1 MERYHLPVFKFND
14 NNMVTMKLKS
24 GATLELS
31 LDDALV
37 VMVICSDLVVPQH
50 RGRMPP
56 RRLSNETVEAI
67 KLGLQQVKEG
77 KVKRMSFVEYADM
90 ELDDE

>member
-1 MERYHLPVFKFND
+1 
-14 NNMVTMKLKS
+14 MKLKS

-37 VMVICSDLVVPQH
+37 VMTMCSDLVVAQH
-50 RGRMPP
+50 SDRMQP

-77 KVKRMSFVEYADM
+77 NVKRMSFVEYADM

>member
-1 MERYHLPVFKFND
+1 MGI
-14 NNMVTMKLKS
+14 MKLAS

-37 VMVICSDLVVPQH
+37 VMTMCSDLVVAQH
-50 RGRMPP
+50 GDRISPK
-56 RRLSNETVEAI
+56 RLSNETVEAI
-67 KLGLQQVKEG
+67 KLGLQQAKEC

-90 ELDDE
+90 ELNDE